1 MAESSIRKQ
10 LLTYLLIPLC
20 SLVVLGTLVAY
31 GIAYT
36 VANYTY
42 DRALLNSAD
51 ALAGRLRW
59 KSRGVVVDMPPAAQA
74 ILRYS
79 GEDKVYYQVLNQDQG
94 RISGDAVIPGPVRDP
109 LSNEPGF
116 RDASLN
122 GVKIR
127 VARLRCLNPNQPED
141 AVLVQ
146 VAETL
151 EGRNNLTR
159 MLTFSIVAPQI
170 SLIVLGSLAVWLGIG
185 RGLRPLSNIQQAVTE
200 RNPQDLSPLVFDA
213 VPTEVKPLVQSINDL
228 LEQLRSDLETQRR
241 FVANAAHQLRTPL
254 AGLRTYTGLAQRLSK
269 DEKTNTLIEH
279 IDQGIDRMVRLVDR
293 LLCLARVEP
302 SSETLHS
309 LVDLNFIASDSAA
322 ELIETAVAKDID
334 LTFQAASKPALVLGD
349 KEALRYLASNLIEN
363 AVLYTQKGGTVSVSV
378 SNGNGIRLS
387 VEDDGP
393 GISHEER
400 KRVFERFY
408 RVLGTD
414 VGGSGLG
421 LAIVREIALTHK
433 AKVSLTDGSNGQGTL
448 VSVSFESQPKL

>member
-1 MAESSIRKQ
+1 MAELSIRKQ

-20 SLVVLGTLVAY
+20 SLAVLGTLFAY

-59 KSRGVVVDMPPAAQA
+59 KDSGVAVDMPPAAQA

-79 GEDKVYYQVLNQDQG
+79 GEDKVYYQVLRQDQS

-109 LSNEPGF
+109 FSNEPGF
-116 RDASLN
+116 RDAALN

-127 VARLRCLNPNQPED
+127 VARLRCVNPNQPDD

-159 MLTFSIVAPQI
+159 MLMFSIIAPQI
-170 SLIVLGSLAVWLGIG
+170 LLIVLGSLAVWFGVG
-185 RGLRPLSNIQQAVTE
+185 RGLRPLSKIQEAVTK
-200 RNPQDLSPLVFDA
+200 RNPQDLSPLVFAA
-213 VPTEVKPLVQSINDL
+213 VPVEVKPLVQSINDL
-228 LEQLRSDLETQRR
+228 LERLRSDIETQRR

-254 AGLRTYTGLAQRLSK
+254 AGLRTYTGLAQRASK
-269 DEKTNTLIEH
+269 DKHNDSLIQH
-279 IDQGIDRMVRLVDR
+279 IDHGIDRMVRLVNR

-302 SSETLHS
+302 PVESYHNP
-309 LVDLNFIASDSAA
+309 VDLNFIASDSTA
-322 ELIETAVAKDID
+322 ELIEMALAKDIE
-334 LTFQAASKPALVLGD
+334 LTFQAAGKPAIVLGD
-349 KEALRYLASNLIEN
+349 REALRDLTSNLIEN
-363 AVLYTQKGGTVSVSV
+363 AVLYTQAGGNVSVLV
-378 SNGNGIRLS
+378 SNGEGIHFT

-393 GISHEER
+393 GIPEEER
-400 KRVFERFY
+400 SRVFERFY
-408 RVLGTD
+408 RILGTP
-414 VGGSGLG
+414 VAGSGLG
-421 LAIVREIALTHK
+421 LSIVREIALNHK
-433 AKVSLTDGSNGQGTL
+433 AEVKLGSGSNGQGTL
-448 VSVSFESQPKL
+448 VSVSFESQSKS